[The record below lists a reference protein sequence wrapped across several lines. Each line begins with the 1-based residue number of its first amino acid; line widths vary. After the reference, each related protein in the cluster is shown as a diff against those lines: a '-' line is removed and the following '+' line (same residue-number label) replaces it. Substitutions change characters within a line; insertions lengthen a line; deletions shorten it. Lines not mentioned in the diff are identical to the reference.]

1 MLPETLFDLQDL
13 AHRTED
19 REELS
24 HHVSFQSFVLGGKL
38 TIETAMNQSSQPTC
52 IANRTRA

>member
-1 MLPETLFDLQDL
+1 MLPEALFDLQDL
-13 AHRTED
+13 AYRIED
-19 REELS
+19 REELP
-24 HHVSFQSFVLGGKL
+24 HNVSFQLFMLGGKL